1 MDETTP
7 VATRIKDK
15 ISSVLHAALT
25 RITRTGELRGRISKY
40 SQSPTVV
47 DSPSAQHEVAE
58 VPPELDFSSDAEIMP
73 QELFDSPVSSQEFS
87 EPVTELV
94 PEPISAQHDFSGEV
108 EAIRGDISSIA
119 AQVAEVVAA
128 FSELTEAVY
137 YMPASSEEPEIV
149 NEPAID
155 RSEIDDLKKNLQA
168 IEEGLS
174 KNGVAVITMD
184 ARSDETISVLSDI
197 GDEISGIF
205 SQQADFSGRLDELQ
219 ESVGCNRSEISDLA
233 ASLDFA
239 RTTISSIEGDVG
251 RLITA
256 AAEAEEAKAASAG
269 AGRVAE
275 VEIVPP
281 PTCVKL
287 NSVGNEADQVMVA
300 MELLDFLLELVG
312 PNNLPSILDYY
323 VEIGWISETARL
335 ELLAYAG
342 GMDYPEDKA
351 DWKLSAE
358 DHLKTLW
365 FVEQL
370 CGYKIDKNKLFRMGN
385 EISKVRRGIDVIYE
399 I

>member
-7 VATRIKDK
+7 AATRIKDS
-15 ISSVLHAALT
+15 ISSVLRAALR

-40 SQSPTVV
+40 SQPPTVV

-58 VPPELDFSSDAEIMP
+58 VPPELDLSGDAETMP
-73 QELFDSPVSSQEFS
+73 QELFDSPLPPPDFS
-87 EPVTELV
+87 EPVTESV
-94 PEPISAQHDFSGEV
+94 PEPISAPQDFSGEIA
-108 EAIRGDISSIA
+108 AIRGDIFSIA
-119 AQVAEVVAA
+119 AQVDKVVAA

-137 YMPASSEEPEIV
+137 YMPASSEEPEIA

-155 RSEIDDLKKNLQA
+155 RSEIDDLRKNLQE
-168 IEEGLS
+168 IEERLS
-174 KNGVAVITMD
+174 KNGVSMITIE
-184 ARSDETISVLSDI
+184 ARSDEVISVISDV
-197 GDEISGIF
+197 GDVVSGIF
-205 SQQADFSGRLDELQ
+205 SQQADFSGRLDGLQ

-239 RTTISSIEGDVG
+239 RTTISSIVDDVEN
-251 RLITA
+251 LITA
-256 AAEAEEAKAASAG
+256 AAEAEEAKAASVG
-269 AGRVAE
+269 AVEVAE

>member
-7 VATRIKDK
+7 VATRIKDS
-15 ISSVLHAALT
+15 ISSVLRAALT

-40 SQSPTVV
+40 SQPPTVV
-47 DSPSAQHEVAE
+47 DSPSAQHKVAE
-58 VPPELDFSSDAEIMP
+58 VPPELDLSSDAETTP
-73 QELFDSPVSSQEFS
+73 QELFDSPLFPQEFS
-87 EPVTELV
+87 EPVTESV
-94 PEPISAQHDFSGEV
+94 PEPNSAQQDFSGEIK
-108 EAIRGDISSIA
+108 AIRGDISSIA
-119 AQVAEVVAA
+119 AQIKEVVAA

-137 YMPASSEEPEIV
+137 YMPASSEEPAIA

-155 RSEIDDLKKNLQA
+155 RSEIDDLRKNLQA
-168 IEEGLS
+168 IEKGLS
-174 KNGVAVITMD
+174 KNGVTMITME
-184 ARSDETISVLSDI
+184 ARSDEVMSVISDV
-197 GDEISGIF
+197 GDTVSEIF
-205 SQQADFSGRLDELQ
+205 SQQADFSGRLNELQ

-233 ASLDFA
+233 ASLDFV
-239 RTTISSIEGDVG
+239 RTTISSIEGDVEN
-251 RLITA
+251 LITA
-256 AAEAEEAKAASAG
+256 ASEAEEAKAAAFG
-269 AGRVAE
+269 VGKVAE